1 MGSTVPAV
9 DPESTVETTVAGI
22 DGTTTGAAAA
32 RRPTVSAMHADPMHA
47 DPAHTD
53 QERSWSPLI
62 ADSIGRRYRRGRPW
76 ALRDVSLEIP
86 RGSITAL
93 VGPNGAG
100 KSTLIRACL
109 GFERLDEGRLTV
121 NGIDPQRDRSA
132 AVASVGYVPQ
142 RGSLYQNLTIADH
155 MTLAATARPAFDA
168 GRSIERLRGLG
179 LGDQRSVGELS
190 GGEQAQVALALA
202 LGTGASLLLLVEPL
216 SSLDPLARRDFL
228 ATLIEDVRGRGATA
242 VLSSH
247 IVTDVEQACD
257 RLVVLA
263 AGRVV
268 LEGTVAEARARH
280 RTVAARDADAMDV
293 VGRFGG
299 PAGEQLALVRGAG
312 AGATLEEIIL
322 GYLASARAGQLAEA
336 A

>member
-1 MGSTVPAV
+1 M
-9 DPESTVETTVAGI
+9 
-22 DGTTTGAAAA
+22 
-32 RRPTVSAMHADPMHA
+32 
-47 DPAHTD
+47 
-53 QERSWSPLI
+53 QPLI
-62 ADSIGRRYRRGRPW
+62 AEAIGRRYRRGSPW

-86 RGSITAL
+86 PGSITAL

-100 KSTLIRACL
+100 KSTMIRACL
-109 GFERLDEGRLTV
+109 GFERLDEGRLLV
-121 NGIDPQRDRSA
+121 NGIDPQRERTG

-142 RGSLYQNLTIADH
+142 RGSLYQGLTIADH
-155 MTLAATARPAFDA
+155 MALAAGARPTFEA
-168 GRSIERLRGLG
+168 GRAIERLRDLG
-179 LGDQRSVGELS
+179 LGEARTVGELS
-190 GGEQAQVALALA
+190 GGEQAQVALAIA
-202 LGTGASLLLLVEPL
+202 LGTRANLLLLDEPL

-228 ATLIEDVRGRGATA
+228 ATLIDDVRGRDATA

-268 LEGTVAEARARH
+268 LDGSVAEARARH
-280 RTVAARDADAMDV
+280 RTVAAADAAGLDV

-299 PAGEQLALVRGAG
+299 PAGEPLALVRGDG
-312 AGATLEEIIL
+312 AGAALEEIVL
-322 GYLASARAGQLAEA
+322 GYLASARVGRQAVA

>member
-1 MGSTVPAV
+1 MHVSGQGSDRPL
-9 DPESTVETTVAGI
+9 VA
-22 DGTTTGAAAA
+22 
-32 RRPTVSAMHADPMHA
+32 
-47 DPAHTD
+47 
-53 QERSWSPLI
+53 E
-62 ADSIGRRYRRGRPW
+62 SIGRRYRRNRPW
-76 ALRDVSLEIP
+76 ALRDVSIEIP
-86 RGSITAL
+86 PGSITAL

-109 GFERLDEGRLTV
+109 GFERLDEGRLLV
-121 NGIDPQRDRSA
+121 NGIDPQRNRAA

-142 RGSLYQNLTIADH
+142 RGSLYQGMSIADH
-155 MTLAATARPAFDA
+155 MTLAAAARPGFDRTTA
-168 GRSIERLRGLG
+168 IERLRALG
-179 LGDQRSVGELS
+179 LGAGRSVGELS

-202 LGTGASLLLLVEPL
+202 LGTGAKLLLLDEPL

-228 ATLIEDVRGRGATA
+228 ATLRDDVRGRGATA

-268 LEGTVAEARARH
+268 LDGSV
-280 RTVAARDADAMDV
+280 ADARGRHQTIDV
-293 VGRFGG
+293 GDAAGLDVIGRFGG
-299 PAGEQLALVRGAG
+299 PAGEQLALVRGEG
-312 AGATLEEIIL
+312 GGATLEEVVL
-322 GYLASARAGQLAEA
+322 GYLASARADRMLEA